1 MITKDQELSKES
13 EIIHAEVEKAILNAF
28 AVVKEQCL
36 NNELTLINLAVFFTV
51 FENFIGNYFNDD
63 KIQRKFLDDIKKM
76 VKSKLQGIEEGSI

>member
-76 VKSKLQGIEEGSI
+76 VKSKLQAIEGANF